1 MNCATENTQT
11 SSATGS
17 TPPPS
22 SACMPTSIK
31 TSPRPSAAA
40 ASQSAAKIKNKL
52 RGQEM
57 PVEQKGQ
64 KDMLVF
70 DELWNGAFS
79 PCEHRYERNSDY
91 DTVSRRINAQMD
103 VLRQNAS
110 KRQKKVWEAYDRDLA
125 ERENLEQ
132 QDAYYQ
138 GIRFGARFMLDV
150 LLEQPGS
157 YEAQR

>member
-1 MNCATENTQT
+1 
-11 SSATGS
+11 
-17 TPPPS
+17 
-22 SACMPTSIK
+22 
-31 TSPRPSAAA
+31 
-40 ASQSAAKIKNKL
+40 
-52 RGQEM
+52 
-57 PVEQKGQ
+57 
-64 KDMLVF
+64 MLVLN
-70 DELWNGAFS
+70 DLWNSAVS
-79 PCEHRYERNSDY
+79 PCERHYERGSAY

-157 YEAQR
+157 YEARR

>member
-1 MNCATENTQT
+1 
-11 SSATGS
+11 
-17 TPPPS
+17 
-22 SACMPTSIK
+22 
-31 TSPRPSAAA
+31 
-40 ASQSAAKIKNKL
+40 
-52 RGQEM
+52 
-57 PVEQKGQ
+57 
-64 KDMLVF
+64 MLVLN
-70 DELWNGAFS
+70 DLWNSAVS
-79 PCEHRYERNSDY
+79 PCERHYERGSAY